1 MIKNAISLLFMCV
14 AIISGCSKK
23 ELSKKDALVL
33 LQKKGNYPNTY
44 TYEIYFKDSE
54 DGRKM
59 LDAGLEKEGLVK
71 VQRNR
76 KTGDNTG
83 AVIEFTDLAT
93 PYLLPPDKGQL
104 SSVQKIK
111 LADEV
116 LGQIIELTFNEQRD
130 RAQVTYTTKFVG
142 QTPFIK
148 LENKDFTK
156 TKERKAV
163 FILTKEGWKLQ

>member
-1 MIKNAISLLFMCV
+1 MIKNAIPLLFMCV
-14 AIISGCSKK
+14 ALISGCSKK
-23 ELSKKDALVL
+23 ELSKADAFVL

-59 LDAGLEKEGLVK
+59 LDVGLEKDGLVK

-83 AVIEFTDLAT
+83 AVIEFTDLAK

-104 SSVQKIK
+104 SSVQKVK

-116 LGQIIELTFNEQRD
+116 LDQIIDLTFNEQKD
-130 RAQVTYTTKFVG
+130 RAQATYTTKFVG
-142 QTPFIK
+142 QTPFIN
-148 LENKDFTK
+148 LEKKYFTK

-163 FILTKEGWKLQ
+163 FILTKKGWVLQ

>member
-1 MIKNAISLLFMCV
+1 MKNTILLLFMCV
-14 AIISGCSKK
+14 ALVSGCSKK
-23 ELSKKDALVL
+23 ELNKEDALVL

-59 LDAGLEKEGLVK
+59 LDAGLEKDGLVR

-83 AVIEFTDLAT
+83 AVIEFTDLAK
-93 PYLLPPDKGQL
+93 PYLLSPDKGQL
-104 SSVQKIK
+104 SSVQKVK

-116 LGQIIELTFNEQRD
+116 LNEIIDLTFNEQKD
-130 RAQVTYTTKFVG
+130 RAQAIYTTKFVG

-148 LENKDFTK
+148 LEKKDFTK
-156 TKERKAV
+156 TKDRKAI